1 MALVKFGLSKVFFET
16 DNYFVI
22 FGPSQ
27 TYISFGMCT
36 PYGLRMTKKEFL
48 GIPCPKSNVGILNL
62 MDMRIVFDLV

>member
-1 MALVKFGLSKVFFET
+1 MVSTKFGLPKVTFET
-16 DNYFVI
+16 YHFFVI